1 LWRGRWSAEVNTH
14 GRVVAPGLGVG
25 RGPASI
31 APMRR
36 TATAVILLAMLAVAC
51 EPSLERSQATRSP
64 AGANADAR
72 HVVVD
77 TDLAFDDIMACS
89 TSSNGTTS

>member
-1 LWRGRWSAEVNTH
+1 
-14 GRVVAPGLGVG
+14 
-25 RGPASI
+25 
-31 APMRR
+31 MRR
-36 TATAVILLAMLAVAC
+36 TATAVILLAMLAGAC

-77 TDLAFDDIMACS
+77 TDLAFDDIMALLYLLQRDDVVIDA
-89 TSSNGTTS
+89 GPLRPRRPQRDPVARARR

>member
-1 LWRGRWSAEVNTH
+1 MRGGEHPPKRGGTRAGGWT
-14 GRVVAPGLGVG
+14 GPGLH
-25 RGPASI
+25 R
-31 APMRR
+31 PMGR
-36 TATAVILLAMLAVAC
+36 TATAVILLAMLAGAC

-77 TDLAFDDIMACS
+77 TDLAFDDIMALL
-89 TSSNGTTS
+89 